1 MNKLREMGK
10 TNLEVMKM
18 RRNNRENPFPLRKY
32 YGVMIVGF
40 VLFLGIMAYY
50 SIQFRQKREI
60 AKQEVELEQKS
71 VGVNNSA
78 TQGTTQTETTT
89 EESTQEA
96 ETTEETESTINQ
108 SVSYDGTSKLIW
120 PLQGNILLPY
130 SVESTVYFESLD
142 QYRINKGILIEAKEG
157 ASVKAVKQAKVQEIK
172 ESAEYGQTVLL
183 DLGSGY
189 KALYGQMK
197 KISVKEGE
205 IVEKGQVIGQVSAPT
220 DYYTLE
226 GTNLYFQMEKDKK
239 SVDPSKYLE

>member
-18 RRNNRENPFPLRKY
+18 RKNNRENPFPLRKY

-40 VLFLGIMAYY
+40 VLFLGVMAYY

-89 EESTQEA
+89 EKRTVSTQE
-96 ETTEETESTINQ
+96 TKSTMNQ
-108 SVSYDGTSKLIW
+108 GMSYDGTSKLIW

-157 ASVKAVKQAKVQEIK
+157 ASVKAVKQAKVEKIQK
-172 ESAEYGQTVLL
+172 SAEYGQTILL

-189 KALYGQMK
+189 RALYGQMK

-205 IVEKGQVIGQVSAPT
+205 IVEKGQVIGQVAAPT

-239 SVDPSKYLE
+239 SVDPGKYLE